1 MPIRSANINVMV
13 QAAHKAA
20 RHLVR
25 DFGEVEN
32 LQVSIKGPGDYVSA
46 ADHRAEQILHQ
57 ELSRV
62 RPGFGFLME
71 EGGSLEGRDDQR
83 WIVDPLDGTT
93 NFLHGLPHFAIS
105 VALERHGELVAGV
118 VYDPIKDEL
127 FCAEK
132 GAGAYLNDRRLRVS
146 RRSDLANSLIG
157 TGIPVLDWQ
166 GREQGFAQQ
175 LERVSAQVAGIRR
188 LGTASLDLAYIAAG
202 RLDGFWEYGL
212 KPWDMAAGIVL
223 IQEAGGTVGR
233 LEDGDLLEPRHPG
246 GGQPGDLSAAERP
259 AAGSTLMLPLGRDG
273 TAASKLACRDR
284 RTCLCV
290 PSIAYCLLFRN
301 R

>member
-1 MPIRSANINVMV
+1 MATRSANINVMA

-32 LQVSIKGPGDYVSA
+32 LQVSVKGPGDYVSA

-57 ELSRV
+57 ELSRA
-62 RPGFGFLME
+62 RPSFGFVME
-71 EGGSLEGRDDQR
+71 EGGAIEGEAEQR

-105 VALERHGELVAGV
+105 LALERQGELVAGV

-127 FCAEK
+127 FWAEK

-157 TGIPVLDWQ
+157 TGIPVLDWR
-166 GREQGFAQQ
+166 GRELGYTRQ
-175 LERVSAQVAGIRR
+175 LDAVAAEVAGIRR
-188 LGTASLDLAYIAAG
+188 LGTASLDLAYVAAG

-223 IQEAGGTVGR
+223 IREAGGLVGR
-233 LEDGDLLEPRHPG
+233 LEDGELMSPGTLVAGNQGIYPQLLALVRG
-246 GGQPGDLSAAERP
+246 AA
-259 AAGSTLMLPLGRDG
+259 
-273 TAASKLACRDR
+273 
-284 RTCLCV
+284 
-290 PSIAYCLLFRN
+290 
-301 R
+301 

>member
-1 MPIRSANINVMV
+1 MALRSANITVMI

-20 RHLVR
+20 RPLVR

-32 LQVSIKGPGDYVSA
+32 LQVSIKGPGDFVRA
-46 ADHRAEQILHQ
+46 ADRRAEQTLRR
-57 ELSRV
+57 ELSRA
-62 RPGFGFLME
+62 RPSFGFLLE
-71 EGGSLEGRDDQR
+71 ESGVVPGEDREQR
-83 WIVDPLDGTT
+83 WVVDPLDGTT

-105 VALERHGELVAGV
+105 IALERRGELVAGV

-146 RRSDLANSLIG
+146 RRGELANSLIG
-157 TGIPVLDWQ
+157 TGIPVLDWR

-175 LERVSAQVAGIRR
+175 LDRVSAQVAGVRR
-188 LGTASLDLAYIAAG
+188 LGTASLDLAYVAAG

-223 IQEAGGTVGR
+223 IREAGGMVDR
-233 LEDGDLLEPRHPG
+233 LEEGDLLDPG
-246 GGQPGDLSAAERP
+246 TLV
-259 AAGSTLMLPLGRDG
+259 AGTQGIYPQLTELLRV
-273 TAASKLACRDR
+273 AS
-284 RTCLCV
+284 
-290 PSIAYCLLFRN
+290 
-301 R
+301 

>member
-1 MPIRSANINVMV
+1 M
-13 QAAHKAA
+13 
-20 RHLVR
+20 
-25 DFGEVEN
+25 
-32 LQVSIKGPGDYVSA
+32 
-46 ADHRAEQILHQ
+46 
-57 ELSRV
+57 
-62 RPGFGFLME
+62 
-71 EGGSLEGRDDQR
+71 
-83 WIVDPLDGTT
+83 
-93 NFLHGLPHFAIS
+93 
-105 VALERHGELVAGV
+105 

-175 LERVSAQVAGIRR
+175 LERVSAEVAGIRR

-233 LEDGDLLEPRHPG
+233 LEDGDLLSPG
-246 GGQPGDLSAAERP
+246 TLVAGNQGIYPQLSALLR
-259 AAGSTLMLPLGRDG
+259 AAP
-273 TAASKLACRDR
+273 
-284 RTCLCV
+284 
-290 PSIAYCLLFRN
+290 
-301 R
+301 

>member
-32 LQVSIKGPGDYVSA
+32 LQVSIKGPGDFVSA
-46 ADHRAEQILHQ
+46 ADHRAERILQQ
-57 ELSRV
+57 ELSRA
-62 RPGFGFLME
+62 RPGFGFLLE
-71 EGGSLEGRDDQR
+71 ETGTVAGDDHHR
-83 WIVDPLDGTT
+83 WIIDPLDGTT

-105 VALERHGELVAGV
+105 LALERDGELMAGV
-118 VYDPIKDEL
+118 IYDPIKDEL

-146 RRSDLANSLIG
+146 RRGDLANCLIG
-157 TGIPVLDWQ
+157 TGIPVLDWP
-166 GREQGFAQQ
+166 GREKGFGRE
-175 LERVSAQVAGIRR
+175 LESVSDHVAGIRR
-188 LGTASLDLAYIAAG
+188 IGTASLDLAYVAAG

-223 IQEAGGTVGR
+223 IREAGGMVCR
-233 LEDGDLLEPRHPG
+233 LEDGDLLSPGTLVAGNQGIYPR
-246 GGQPGDLSAAERP
+246 LMELLRVAA
-259 AAGSTLMLPLGRDG
+259 
-273 TAASKLACRDR
+273 
-284 RTCLCV
+284 
-290 PSIAYCLLFRN
+290 
-301 R
+301 